1 MPMRILVADDH
12 DFVCVGL
19 KQTLL
24 LEHTDATISTANR
37 GEIALEMLADED
49 FDLVIVD
56 LFMPGPVGGFHF
68 IEAAFEASPDLPIIV
83 LSASENTAHVRKSI
97 GLGAMGFVSKSAPKH
112 VLFAAIDSVLA
123 GNIYAPKSSSLS
135 LSEPHKFDFSSDL
148 NVDSITDSLTRRQLD
163 ILGLM
168 AKGLSNKLIAR
179 ELSLSGNTVK
189 VHVSA
194 ILRVLNVDNRTQAG
208 LIGQKLDL
216 ANRSQLRPDSED

>member
-1 MPMRILVADDH
+1 
-12 DFVCVGL
+12 
-19 KQTLL
+19 
-24 LEHTDATISTANR
+24 
-37 GEIALEMLADED
+37 
-49 FDLVIVD
+49 
-56 LFMPGPVGGFHF
+56 
-68 IEAAFEASPDLPIIV
+68 
-83 LSASENTAHVRKSI
+83 
-97 GLGAMGFVSKSAPKH
+97 MGFVSKSAPKH